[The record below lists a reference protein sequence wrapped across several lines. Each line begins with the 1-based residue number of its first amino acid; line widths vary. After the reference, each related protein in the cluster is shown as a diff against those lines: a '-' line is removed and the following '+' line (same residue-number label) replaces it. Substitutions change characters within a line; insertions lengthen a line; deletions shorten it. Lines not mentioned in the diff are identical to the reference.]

1 MEKQLDSVKF
11 NMTEEMTKELIE
23 FNYLKKELLN
33 LMQKENHTKEEF
45 IQMKE
50 IEDKLNKVRINF
62 IKNFRKNNKEEIEKY
77 LKLKDQI

>member
-1 MEKQLDSVKF
+1 
-11 NMTEEMTKELIE
+11 
-23 FNYLKKELLN
+23 
-33 LMQKENHTKEEF
+33 MQKENHTKEEF